1 MNSTERC
8 LARCRFRA
16 GCRSQQ
22 ALSLVAR
29 ALALISQWRGRDV
42 LVRMPTDTTLGVDE
56 HDDGVNEELA
66 HLR

>member
-16 GCRSQQ
+16 
-22 ALSLVAR
+22 AVAR
-29 ALALISQWRGRDV
+29 SKHSLLSHARSLSSVSGEEV

-66 HLR
+66 HVR

>member
-1 MNSTERC
+1 MLKVLVAVSARLSLAAST
-8 LARCRFRA
+8 
-16 GCRSQQ
+16 
-22 ALSLVAR
+22 LSLVAR